1 MGSLSAA
8 SQAEVMDILKCK
20 ELLLSKNVMIRR
32 IHICSDSIAAIEAIA
47 ALAKTTTEP
56 LVWERMRA
64 LEKLSGS
71 HTGTASTKE

>member
-1 MGSLSAA
+1 VI
-8 SQAEVMDILKCK
+8 EILKCK

-32 IHICSDSIAAIEAIA
+32 IHICSDSRAAIETIA
-47 ALAKTTTEP
+47 TLAKTTTEP

-71 HTGTASTKE
+71 HTGTPGIME